1 MNTMKSFAI
10 FKKEDILKLLFE
22 SADDKYREFTC
33 KLIPNIDKENT
44 IGVRTPTLRTLA
56 KAIKGSDTAY
66 DFMRALPHRYLEE
79 NHLHGYLIEYERD
92 YEKALSLTIDFLPFI
107 DNWATCDTTRPKVFK
122 KDLDTLFTYIRKW
135 IASKH
140 TYTVRYAVGLLL
152 SFYLDEK
159 FDKSHLSL
167 VASIKSDEYYVK
179 MMVAWYFAT
188 ALSKQYE
195 ATIPYLEKG
204 VMEKWT
210 HNKTITKA
218 VESYRISDDKK
229 AYIKTLRKK

>member
-1 MNTMKSFAI
+1 MDNMKSIAI
-10 FKKEDILKLLFE
+10 FKKEDIAESLFSFRE
-22 SADDKYREFTC
+22 DTYRDFTS
-33 KLIPNIDKENT
+33 KLIPNIDKDSI
-44 IGVRTPTLRTLA
+44 IGVRTPIVRKIA
-56 KAIKGSDTAY
+56 KAIKGSDAAY
-66 DFMRALPHRYLEE
+66 DFLACKNHRYLEE
-79 NHLHGYLIEYERD
+79 KYLHGFLIEYEKD
-92 YEKALSLTIDFLPFI
+92 YEKALSLTIDFLPVI
-107 DNWATCDTTRPKVFK
+107 DNWATCDTVRPKVFK
-122 KDLDTLFTYIRKW
+122 KDLCTLFTHIEQW
-135 IASKH
+135 IKSPH

-188 ALSKQYE
+188 ALAKQYD
-195 ATIPYLEKG
+195 ATIPYLENY
-204 VMEKWT
+204 VLDKWT

-218 VESYRISDDKK
+218 VESYRISDDTK

>member
-10 FKKEDILKLLFE
+10 FKKEDITQTLFSLK
-22 SADDKYREFTC
+22 DDTYRDFTS
-33 KLIPNIDKENT
+33 KLVPNIEKDNI
-44 IGVRTPTLRTLA
+44 IGVRTPTLRNIA
-56 KAIKGSDTAY
+56 KALKGSDIAY
-66 DFMRALPHRYLEE
+66 EFMSTLPHRYLEE
-79 NHLHGYLIEYERD
+79 NHLHGFLIEYEKD
-92 YEKALSLTIDFLPFI
+92 YEKALSLTCDFLPFI
-107 DNWATCDTTRPKVFK
+107 NNWATCDTTRPKVFK
-122 KDLDTLFTYIRKW
+122 KDLDTLFTYIKKW
-135 IASKH
+135 ITSKH
-140 TYTVRYAVGLLL
+140 TYTIRYAVGLLL
-152 SFYLDEK
+152 SFYLDDK

-188 ALSKQYE
+188 ALAKQYE
-195 ATIPYLEKG
+195 TTIPYIENG
-204 VMEKWT
+204 VIEKWT